1 MPKRGLLALV
11 LTIAGVRAI
20 IAYTPP
26 AGGGVGPGPSASG
39 SATGLKDG
47 SFVSDTINNRY
58 GQISATVVI
67 ASGKISTV
75 TLHGSWN
82 NNFGFRSGCSIAT
95 YTNAAIGATTISDV
109 KQTVNASFCSGATE
123 SRTAYL
129 ESLQSALDK
138 AAQ

>member
-1 MPKRGLLALV
+1 MPRRGLLALV

-20 IAYTPP
+20 VAYTPP
-26 AGGGVGPGPSASG
+26 DGGVGPGPSGSG
-39 SATGLKDG
+39 SASGLKDG
-47 SFVSDTINNRY
+47 SFTSDTIDNRY

-67 ASGKISTV
+67 AGGKISTV

-95 YTNAAIGATTISDV
+95 YTNAAIGATSIGDV

>member
-20 IAYTPP
+20 ISYTPP
-26 AGGGVGPGPSASG
+26 DSGPGPSQSG
-39 SATGLKDG
+39 NPSGLKDG
-47 SFVSDTINNRY
+47 SFTSDTITNRY

-67 ASGKISTV
+67 SSGKVSAV